1 MTQFHMPSSSD
12 YLDIITNL
20 KSNTLF
26 FNKMH
31 IYKSLLLDVVQYRT
45 DVAGVV
51 STSEVRAPAMLLPTV
66 QVSHVLFISFNTC
79 VL

>member
-1 MTQFHMPSSSD
+1 MPSSSD

-31 IYKSLLLDVVQYRT
+31 IYRSLLLEVISYRT
-45 DVAGVV
+45 DVAGVA
-51 STSEVRAPAMLLPTV
+51 STSEVRAPAMLLPAV
-66 QVSHVLFISFNTC
+66 RVSHVRFISFNTC